1 MKNLFVV
8 HNRFIIAVGIVVA
21 TIFSACTKGDANS
34 GKQVDVPSL
43 PVVEIDTSYAETKR
57 DYVGAIEGKVN
68 VEIRPQVDG
77 YLDEIYVDE
86 GAYVKEGQLLFR
98 INEQQYQEQ
107 LNIAL
112 ANQNV
117 AKAKLINAEL
127 EVKRLEPLV
136 SNNVV
141 SEIQLQSAKASLEVA
156 KAQLAQTAAAVASA
170 QISLDFTRIKA
181 PVDGFIGRI
190 PKRIGN
196 LVRKND
202 AEPMTIL
209 SDIHEVFVYF
219 SMSESDFLYFNQ
231 ENPSDSLKSK
241 LMNIPPAEL
250 ILADGSLFEERGT
263 VDAVDGQ
270 FNKNTGAI
278 SLRATFP
285 NSSGVLRSG
294 NTGKIRLT
302 SKHQGT
308 TLIPVISTVELQDKV
323 FVYVLEPN
331 NRVKRTAITLGEKS
345 GHNYIVKSGLK
356 NGDKIVVMG
365 VENLE
370 DGMLI
375 IPQIGD
381 IYYKK
386 NSKLN

>member
-1 MKNLFVV
+1 MIVRNKRNFWMVLVSIFVGGV
-8 HNRFIIAVGIVVA
+8 FFN
-21 TIFSACTKGDANS
+21 ACSISDANN
-34 GKQVDVPSL
+34 GKVADVPSL
-43 PVVEIDTSYAETKR
+43 PVVEIDTSYAETLR

-117 AKAKLINAEL
+117 AKAKLMNAEL

-136 SNNVV
+136 ANNVV
-141 SEIQLQSAKASLEVA
+141 SEIQLQSAQASLQVA
-156 KAQLAQTAAAVASA
+156 KAQLDQTAAAVASA
-170 QISLDFTRIKA
+170 QINLDFTRIKA

-196 LVRKND
+196 LVRKTD
-202 AEPMTIL
+202 SEPMTVL
-209 SDIHEVFVYF
+209 SDIHEVYVYF

-231 ENPSDSLKSK
+231 QNPTDSMKSK
-241 LMNIPPAEL
+241 LMNIPPVQL
-250 ILADGSLFEERGT
+250 ILADGSVFEELGV

-270 FNKNTGAI
+270 FNRKTGAI

-285 NSSGVLRSG
+285 NPSGVLRSG
-294 NTGKIRLT
+294 NTGKVRLT
-302 SKHQGT
+302 SRHSGT
-308 TLIPVISTVELQDKV
+308 FLIPVISTFELQDKV
-323 FVYVLEPN
+323 FVYVLQEN
-331 NRVKRTAITLGEKS
+331 NRVQRRAIELGDKS
-345 GHNYIVKSGLK
+345 GHNYIVTSGL
-356 NGDKIVVMG
+356 NAGDKIVTMG

-381 IYYKK
+381 IYYKRNTK
-386 NSKLN
+386 SK